1 VGGRAVTFFAGG
13 GGIRRCD
20 YLRGGWTEG
29 VGLPFRGEKG
39 DRPGRPLH
47 LLQDRKEDQSDLQ
60 AKMSI
65 TIKDLIWAAKTATEE
80 QRADMMMELARGRAI
95 FAARQKAAEEA
106 ARAAE
111 PTIQDIFLEGKL
123 DFKKVT
129 NQDMRDL
136 WCMLR
141 DKPTG
146 KKTSAGLHSKRALI
160 VWCIENAHVG
170 HLYPTV

>member
-1 VGGRAVTFFAGG
+1 
-13 GGIRRCD
+13 
-20 YLRGGWTEG
+20 
-29 VGLPFRGEKG
+29 
-39 DRPGRPLH
+39 
-47 LLQDRKEDQSDLQ
+47 
-60 AKMSI
+60 MSI
-65 TIKDLIWAAKTATEE
+65 TIKDLIWAAKTATETE
-80 QRADMMMELARGRAI
+80 RADMMTELARGRPI
-95 FAARQKAAEEA
+95 FLARQRMAEEAARAA

-111 PTIQDIFLEGKL
+111 PTIQDVFLEGKL

-141 DKPTG
+141 DKPIG
-146 KKTSAGLHSKRALI
+146 KKTSAGLHSRRALI